1 MPEIVTSYVQER
13 TGTEFSYVSQTNT
26 QSLGNVILDTSVVHR
41 LRARDVVFAAN
52 GLRPNATLYPFF
64 DNVSVRS
71 YVQQANVLQLDPVSA
86 SSYPV
91 GTFYIGQVL
100 YVKKTLT
107 GNVNTTISS
116 TTITGNGTEFD
127 FELLAHQLVRI
138 QSGVNVFDRY
148 IASVASNTSATFTSN
163 ASSTLLNASLST
175 LTRVVIADVTPRVSN
190 SGQTVTYTLKVV
202 RAQQD
207 VDADSILG
215 PKRNYG
221 SETGSVD
228 NSTSRLIL
236 PEDDGTY
243 AREFNYTAGGLAP
256 QKMVKDA
263 ANTTYGA
270 TVILPMSSRVSG
282 LFTSAGITVETKTLT
297 VNTAIVTSG
306 VVRSYGSNLL
316 RLDNDI
322 TDAAVANGTTIYF
335 VGGPGAGQSAN
346 ITNYYAA
353 NQTAVVDTSTLTNIT
368 AGQTIYSIGNLVA
381 DGFLANSTVTAGGA
395 GTVAGVLHLQEGQFA
410 TGTRLFRL
418 TDSNTN
424 DIASATTTA
433 ETNYVASGISATQQ
447 QQSVVSR
454 DINVVRRG
462 VHDSRYWENGT
473 YTQCPTGWADP
484 LAETFLV
491 DSTRYPQGVMIASV
505 DLVFSAKPID
515 DVPVIVELRPVVNGY
530 PSSYQIVPCA
540 SPEGVASTSLRPDRV
555 NVADTALSS
564 AFSNNAVYTRFTFP
578 ALVHLLPGEYALVV
592 RSDSSEYKVYIAE
605 LGGEVLGTDQKVA
618 KQPYAGSF
626 FKSQNGSTWTESP
639 FEDLMFR
646 LNKAKWTLSGG
657 ANTGILVARGV
668 QPAET
673 ALLDAMTLFPYEVTF
688 PQITST
694 SYSLSVKP
702 EANNTAIAYT
712 VAPNRLTALQT
723 RSFLQG
729 SYSNTAVPQFYPS
742 FANAAPTG
750 TTVGGV
756 SANTI
761 DAVVTLTT
769 QSQHVAPYIDIK
781 KMNVVGVKYL
791 INDMG
796 LDANVFVI
804 TNPGAGYANAAAATG
819 TVTTSASSNVVTGS
833 GTTFTSTL
841 IVGRDVVIGGNLA
854 LRVASIDSDSQFTA
868 TTVAGE
874 TRSANAYATYANVT
888 LIIGASD
895 VGVNAVGY
903 AVVSAA
909 NSSNVSGVVTDV
921 VLTTN
926 GSGYLTTPTISI
938 NASSFPA
945 STPATIEYRGEDNAQ
960 NGHAETR
967 YFTRQVTLAEGFAAR
982 DIKVY
987 FDAMR
992 PSGTNF
998 YVYYKVLPG
1007 TADLSRFEDQPW
1019 RLMTQV
1025 TSNAVVSTRDTMYK
1039 EFQFITP
1046 ENRAFASSTDT
1057 TDRFQVF
1064 AIKVVMATDNTTIVP
1079 RIRNFRAIALDE

>member
-1 MPEIVTSYVQER
+1 MAEIVTSYVQER

-26 QSLGNVILDTSVVHR
+26 QTLGNVILDSSVVHR

-52 GLRPNATLYPFF
+52 GLRPSATVYPFF
-64 DNVSVRS
+64 DNTTVQS

-86 SSYPV
+86 NSFPI
-91 GTFYIGQVL
+91 GTFYIGQTL
-100 YVKKTLT
+100 YVKKALT
-107 GNVNTTISS
+107 GNVNTAVNS
-116 TTITGNGTEFD
+116 TSITGNSTEFD
-127 FELLAHQLVRI
+127 FELLVNQLIRI

-148 IASVASNTSATFTSN
+148 VASVASNTAAVLSSN
-163 ASSTLLNASLST
+163 ASVTLTQATLST
-175 LTRVVIADVTPRVSN
+175 LTRVVVADVTPRVSN
-190 SGQTVTYTLKVV
+190 SGQTITYTLKVV

-207 VDADSILG
+207 TDADGILG
-215 PKRNYG
+215 PKENYG
-221 SETGSVD
+221 NAAGGATDSAA
-228 NSTSRLIL
+228 RLAL
-236 PEDDGTY
+236 PEEDGGY
-243 AREFNYTAGGLAP
+243 ARDFNYTAGALAP
-256 QKMVKDA
+256 QKMAKDA

-270 TVILPMSSRVSG
+270 TVILPMSSRVAG
-282 LFTSAGITVETKTLT
+282 VFTTAGITVEPKTLT
-297 VNTAIVTSG
+297 VNTAVITSG
-306 VVRSYGSNLL
+306 VVRSYGSNLV
-316 RLDNDI
+316 RLDVDV
-322 TDAAVANGTTIYF
+322 TDAKVANGAVIYF

-346 ITNYYAA
+346 ITNYTAA
-353 NQTAVVDTSTLTNIT
+353 NQTAVVDISTLTDIT
-368 AGQTIYSIGNLVA
+368 PGQTIYSIGNLVA

-433 ETNYVASGISATQQ
+433 ETNYVASGLSVTQQ

-454 DINVVRRG
+454 SVNVTRRG
-462 VHDSRYWENGT
+462 VHDTRYWENGT
-473 YTQCPTGWADP
+473 YTSCPEGWADP

-491 DSTRYPQGVMIASV
+491 DSTRYPQGVMLTSV
-505 DLVFSAKPID
+505 DLVFSSKPTD
-515 DVPVIVELRPVVNGY
+515 DIPVTVEIRPVVNGY
-530 PSSYQIVPCA
+530 PASNQIVPCA
-540 SPEGVASTSLRPDRV
+540 SPEGQAATTLRPDRV
-555 NVADTALSS
+555 NTIDTGLST
-564 AFSNNAVYTRFTFP
+564 AFSNTSAYTRFTFP

-592 RSDSSEYKVYIAE
+592 RSDSSDYKVYTAE
-605 LGGEVLGTDQKVA
+605 LGGQVLGTDQKVA

-657 ANTGILVARGV
+657 SNTGIFVARAT
-668 QPAET
+668 QPAVNT
-673 ALLDAMTLFPYEVTF
+673 VFDAMTVFPHEVTF

-712 VAPNRLTALQT
+712 VAPNRLTPLSA

-729 SYSNTAVPQFYPS
+729 SYNDNTAPQFYPS
-742 FANAAPTG
+742 FANGAPAG
-750 TTVGGV
+750 SVVSGV

-769 QSQHVAPYIDIK
+769 QSTDVAPYIDIK

-796 LDANVFVI
+796 LDANQFVI
-804 TNPGAGYANAAAATG
+804 LDPGSGYANGAAATG

-833 GTTFTSTL
+833 STSFLTTL
-841 IVGRDVVIGGNLA
+841 VVGRDVIIGGNLA
-854 LRVASIDSDSQFTA
+854 LTVASIESDSQFTA

-874 TRSANAYATYANVT
+874 TRSANAYATFANVT
-888 LIIGASD
+888 LTISASNA
-895 VGVNAVGY
+895 GVDAAGY
-903 AVVSAA
+903 AVVSAVS
-909 NSSNVSGVVTDV
+909 SSNVSGYVSDI

-926 GSGYLTTPTISI
+926 GSGYLTTPTITLSG
-938 NASSFPA
+938 NASI
-945 STPATIEYRGEDNAQ
+945 TYRGEDSPQ
-960 NGHAETR
+960 NGNAETR
-967 YFTRQVTLAEGFAAR
+967 YFTRQVTLAEGFDAR

-992 PSGTNF
+992 PDGTDF
-998 YVYYKVLPG
+998 YVYYKVLQG
-1007 TADLSRFEDQPW
+1007 TADASRFDDQPW

-1025 TSNAVVSTRDTMYK
+1025 TPDSVVSTRNTMYH
-1039 EFQFITP
+1039 EYQFRTP
-1046 ENRAFASSTDT
+1046 TNRAFGSSTDT
-1057 TDRFQVF
+1057 TDRFKVF
-1064 AIKVVMATDNTTIVP
+1064 AVKVVMATNDTTIVP
-1079 RIRNFRAIALDE
+1079 QIRNFRAIALDE

>member
-1 MPEIVTSYVQER
+1 MAEIVTSYVQER

-41 LRARDVVFAAN
+41 VRARDVIFAAN

-64 DNVSVRS
+64 DNVAISS
-71 YVQQANVLQLDPVSA
+71 YVQQANVLQLDPVSLT
-86 SSYPV
+86 SFPI
-91 GTFYIGQVL
+91 GTFFIGQTL
-100 YVKKTLT
+100 YVKKALT
-107 GNVNTTISS
+107 GTVSS
-116 TTITGNGTEFD
+116 TINSRSVVGTGTEFD
-127 FELLAHQLVRI
+127 FELLANQLVRI
-138 QSGVNVFDRY
+138 ESGVNVFDRY
-148 IASVASNTSATFTSN
+148 VSSVTSNTSATLTSN
-163 ASSTLLNASLST
+163 ASVTLAGATLST
-175 LTRVVIADVTPRVSN
+175 LTRVVVADVTPRVSN
-190 SGQTVTYTLKVV
+190 SGQTITYTLKVV

-207 VDADSILG
+207 VDSDGILG
-215 PKRNYG
+215 PKQNYG
-221 SETGSVD
+221 SQTGTI
-228 NSTSRLIL
+228 TSASDRLIL
-236 PEDDGTY
+236 PEDNGGY
-243 AREFNYTAGGLAP
+243 AREFSYTAGALAP
-256 QKMVKDA
+256 QKMVKDSG
-263 ANTTYGA
+263 TSTVGA
-270 TVILPMSSRVSG
+270 TIILPMSSRVSG
-282 LFTSAGITVETKTLT
+282 VFTSANLTIQTQTLT
-297 VNTAIVTSG
+297 VNTAVITSG
-306 VVRSYGSNLL
+306 VVRSYGSNLV

-322 TDAAVANGTTIYF
+322 TNSKVANGAVIYF

-368 AGQTIYSIGNLVA
+368 SGQTIYSIGNLVA

-395 GTVAGVLHLQEGQFA
+395 GTVAGVVHLQEGQFA

-424 DIASATTTA
+424 DIAAATTTA
-433 ETNYVASGISATQQ
+433 ETNYVASGMSVTQQ

-454 DINVVRRG
+454 DVNVVRRG

-491 DSTRYPQGVMIASV
+491 DSTRYPQGVMVSSV
-505 DLVFSAKPID
+505 DLVFSAKPVD

-540 SPEGVASTSLRPDRV
+540 APEGVASTSLRPDRV
-555 NVADTALSS
+555 NVIDTGLTT
-564 AFSNNAVYTRFTFP
+564 AFSNTSAYTRFTFP

-605 LGGEVLGTDQKVA
+605 LGGQVLGTDQKVA

-646 LNKAKWTLSGG
+646 LNKAKWTLSAG
-657 ANTGILVARGV
+657 ANTGIFVARAV
-668 QPAET
+668 QPAANT
-673 ALLDAMTLFPYEVTF
+673 LVDALTLFPYEVTF

-694 SYSLSVKP
+694 SYSLSIKP
-702 EANNTAIAYT
+702 DGSPTAVAYT
-712 VAPNRLTALQT
+712 VAPNRLTALQQ
-723 RSFLQG
+723 RSVLQG
-729 SYSNTAVPQFYPS
+729 SYSNTAVPQFYPA
-742 FANAAPTG
+742 FANAAPAG

-761 DAVVTLTT
+761 DTIVTLTT
-769 QSQHVAPYIDIK
+769 RSSDVAPYIDVK
-781 KMNVVGVKYL
+781 KMNVVGVRYL

-796 LDANVFVI
+796 LDANSFVI
-804 TNPGAGYANAAAATG
+804 TNPGAGFANGAAQTG
-819 TVTTSASSNVVTGS
+819 TVATSAASNVVTGTS
-833 GTTFTSTL
+833 TAFTSTL

-854 LRVASIDSDSQFTA
+854 LRVASIESDSQFTA

-874 TRSANAYATYANVT
+874 TRSANAYSTYANVT
-888 LIIGASD
+888 LSITASD
-895 VGVNAVGY
+895 VGVDAAGY
-903 AVVSAA
+903 AVVSA
-909 NSSNVSGVVTDV
+909 NSSSNVSGVVSSI

-926 GSGYLTTPTISI
+926 GSGYLTTPTISY
-938 NASSFPA
+938 NTSTFPSSTA
-945 STPATIEYRGEDNAQ
+945 ATIAYRGEDNAQ

-967 YFTRQVTLAEGFAAR
+967 YLTRQVTLAEGFAAR

-992 PSGTNF
+992 PNGTNF

-1007 TADLSRFEDQPW
+1007 TADVGRFDDQPW

-1025 TSNAVVSTRDTMYK
+1025 TSDAVISTRDNMYK

-1046 ENRAFASSTDT
+1046 NTRAFASSTDT

-1064 AIKVVMATDNTTIVP
+1064 AIKVVMSSDNTTIVP